1 MRKRSEVGSAATTAD
16 PRQITV
22 PATEP
27 VTHPERAV
35 HTVVNSELPLPTGCE
50 VTDNVF
56 FIKCA
61 ECGMN
66 QGSLMAKKGENDR
79 LQCFRCNAP
88 FDPSLTPTFI
98 ENARAKWRAD
108 QKKKPPVVTPPPS
121 QQAAPADAPPPKP
134 QCETCKAFLTITSL
148 GKFYPCG
155 HDPRKQNP
163 PPESR
168 PIIGDEMRAKQVSGN
183 ARGDQT
189 LKAPQSEKEAVR
201 GDLLCMGASVT
212 ATYGKE
218 TFTPRAFNTFEV
230 GPFTATVNVLD
241 DESLTSAMESAN
253 QELREF
259 AAIEFKRKAEDFL
272 KRLGVLTKMLADAP

>member
-16 PRQITV
+16 PRHTF
-22 PATEP
+22 PAMEP

-134 QCETCKAFLTITSL
+134 QCEN
-148 GKFYPCG
+148 PCG

-201 GDLLCMGASVT
+201 GDLLRMGESATV
-212 ATYGKE
+212 TYGKE